1 MSYDA
6 TCTVGA
12 SASANK
18 ATLIELTI
26 FVHHLYLYSLLFYL
40 THSPET
46 NGNNNL
52 ISTILILH
60 TLSGYL

>member
-12 SASANK
+12 SASENK
-18 ATLIELTI
+18 ATLIELII

-40 THSPET
+40 THNPET
-46 NGNNNL
+46 NGNNHL
-52 ISTILILH
+52 ISTISILH
-60 TLSGYL
+60 KLLGYL